1 MLLGAMNNPMIDVVE
16 EIEAIA
22 GLGFDF
28 IDLTMEPQAAYS
40 GTFPTRDVRKA
51 LDRTGLGV
59 IGHTAWYLQIAS
71 PFPEIREVVLREFER
86 CLRIFHE
93 LGAKMMNI
101 HPHTVAPLH
110 DWNWIMSQNIAT
122 LSRLVSVA
130 DRLGMR
136 IIVENTSHF
145 SRSIE
150 LRKLLD
156 AVPGAGFHLD
166 VGHAHLDTPYNRT
179 EELVA
184 NFGDRLCHV
193 HVSDNRGGR
202 DDLHLPLGVGN
213 INWAWVV
220 KILKNAGYDDRI
232 TIEVFGDDP
241 DYLTISREKLRT
253 LWDTIQP

>member
-1 MLLGAMNNPMIDVVE
+1 MNNPMIDVVE
-16 EIEAIA
+16 EIEAVA
-22 GLGFDF
+22 DLGFDF

-40 GTFPTRDVRKA
+40 GHFPIRKVRKA
-51 LDRTGLGV
+51 LDRTGLKI

-71 PFPEIREVVLREFER
+71 PFPEIREAVVREFER
-86 CLRIFHE
+86 CLGTFYE
-93 LGAKMMNI
+93 LGAKLMNI
-101 HPHTVAPLH
+101 HPHTAAPLH
-110 DWNWIMSQNIAT
+110 DWEWIMSQNIAT
-122 LSRLVSVA
+122 LSRLVSA
-130 DRLGMR
+130 AERLDMR
-136 IIVENTSHF
+136 IIVENTSNF
-145 SRSIE
+145 SRAIE

-156 AVPGAGFHLD
+156 TVPGAGFHLD

-184 NFGDRLCHV
+184 NFGDRLWHV

-213 INWAWVV
+213 INWSWVV
-220 KILKNAGYDDRI
+220 KILKNAGYDDGI

-241 DYLTISREKLRT
+241 DYLTISRDKLRN